1 MTSSVA
7 ERPASDVR
15 SVSMPL
21 LDRVASAVVTAVP
34 PIMVAV
40 GMWFGWTG
48 NLLDWKEVVI
58 LVVTYLAI
66 GTGVTVGFH
75 RLLTHRSFKTY
86 RLVRAG
92 FAALGSAAAEGPVI
106 DWVATHRKHHRF
118 SDVEGDPHSPHVG
131 RGAGWRGALRGLL
144 HAHVGWVFSDME
156 VADERRYAKDLLADP
171 LIRYVDR
178 TFVLW
183 VILGLAFPFGLGV
196 ALTGSV
202 IGGLEGLLWGGAARI
217 FLLHHATFSI
227 NSLCHFFGR
236 RDYVTTDESRN
247 LAWLALPTWGEAWH
261 NNHHAFPTSYR
272 HGLRRWQIDPSA
284 GVIRLLELVGLA
296 WDVVRVDPAR
306 LDRTAVAAAP

>member
-1 MTSSVA
+1 
-7 ERPASDVR
+7 
-15 SVSMPL
+15 MPL
-21 LDRVASAVVTAVP
+21 VDRAASLVVTGAP
-34 PIMVAV
+34 PILLAV

-48 NLLDWKEVVI
+48 NLFDWRDVII
-58 LVVTYLAI
+58 LVVTYVGI

-86 RLVRAG
+86 GPLRAA

-131 RGAGWRGALRGLL
+131 HCGGWRGALRGLL
-144 HAHVGWVFSDME
+144 HAHIGWVFSDME
-156 VADERRYAKDLLADP
+156 VADERRYAPDLLADP

-202 IGGLEGLLWGGAARI
+202 IGGLTGLLWGGAARI

-236 RDYVTTDESRN
+236 RDYNTGDESRN
-247 LAWLALPTWGEAWH
+247 LAWLAIPTWGEAWH

-272 HGLRRWQIDPSA
+272 HGLRRWQLDPSA
-284 GVIRLLELVGLA
+284 GVIRLLELLGLA

-306 LDRTAVAAAP
+306 IQQRAVAPAR